1 MKSLYDYLGCG
12 KFEKTT
18 VGGGAL
24 NFHVYKLSYVC
35 EKIIPFFIK
44 YPIIGVKSEDFN
56 VWCKVAE
63 LMK

>member
-24 NFHVYKLSYVC
+24 NFNVYKLSDVR
-35 EKIIPFFIK
+35 EKRGKGGSPPTF
-44 YPIIGVKSEDFN
+44 
-56 VWCKVAE
+56 
-63 LMK
+63 